1 MDATT
6 PKGGSS
12 PGPDRSSRIYL
23 TTLRHDLR
31 APIGAII
38 GYAELLAEDL
48 SESENREIL
57 ADLAR
62 IRSAGQAL
70 LALVDDVFDP
80 GKIVRGE
87 LDLDRVGSR
96 LRHDL
101 RTPLNHVIGYSEML
115 TEVAEEEGQADL
127 AADLVRIRD
136 SGRHVLRMI
145 EDVLSEAPA
154 GAGAPSDG
162 NGDDG
167 LSELAVE
174 VLADLEAIGEARVPV
189 GGSETPGRV
198 LVVDDNELN
207 RDMLARRVRALGHQ
221 VVVAADGAQALEI
234 LADGE
239 FDAVLLDIIM
249 PGMNGYRVLSRLK
262 ADPALRSIP
271 VIMITAL
278 DEVES
283 AVRCIEMGA
292 DDYLPKPFNPTI
304 LRARL
309 GALLEK
315 KRLRDR
321 EVLYLHQIEE
331 EQRRSDELLHV
342 IFPAEI
348 VRELRDTSTVLPR
361 RYDGVAVM
369 FTDIVGFTSYS
380 EDREPE
386 EVIFSLQQLVQA
398 QEKLTE
404 RFGMQK
410 IKTIGDSF
418 MAAAGLLRPC
428 ENPVLSCVQ
437 CGLEMIRVA
446 RDLPPRWKLR
456 VGVHAGPLVGG
467 VLGRSQY
474 LFDVIG
480 DTVNTAARVE
490 SHALP
495 GSVTLTESTWS
506 QISDLALGESL
517 GSVDVKGKGRLELI
531 RFVSFLEGQGRAG

>member
-1 MDATT
+1 MDT
-6 PKGGSS
+6 PTPQGGPP
-12 PGPDRSSRIYL
+12 PGPDRSSRVYL

-31 APIGAII
+31 APISAII

-48 SESENREIL
+48 DGPENRELL
-57 ADLAR
+57 ADLDK
-62 IRSAGQAL
+62 IRSAGRAL
-70 LALVDDVFDP
+70 LALVDDLFEP
-80 GKIVRGE
+80 GKIARGE

-115 TEVAEEEGQADL
+115 AEEAEEEGQGDL
-127 AADLVRIRD
+127 ATDLFRIRD
-136 SGRHVLRMI
+136 SGQHVLRMI
-145 EDVLSEAPA
+145 EAVLTAAPA
-154 GAGAPSDG
+154 GVAGPAEG
-162 NGDDG
+162 GAGDDG

-174 VLADLEAIGEARVPV
+174 VLTDLEAFGEARTPAE
-189 GGSETPGRV
+189 GGEIRGRV

-207 RDMLARRVRALGHQ
+207 RDMLARRVRSLGHE
-221 VVVAADGAQALEI
+221 VAVATDGAQALEI
-234 LADGE
+234 LADE
-239 FDAVLLDIIM
+239 DFDAVLLDIIM
-249 PGMNGYRVLSRLK
+249 PGMNGYEVLSRLK

-292 DDYLPKPFNPTI
+292 DDYLPKPFDPTI
-304 LRARL
+304 LGARL

-321 EVLYLHQIEE
+321 EVLYLHRIEE
-331 EQRRSDELLHV
+331 EQRKSDELLHV

-348 VRELRDTSTVLPR
+348 VRELRATSTVLPR
-361 RYDGVAVM
+361 RYDRVAVM
-369 FTDIVGFTSYS
+369 FTDIVGFTRYS

-398 QEKLTE
+398 QEQLTE
-404 RFGMQK
+404 RFGMEK

-428 ENPVLSCVQ
+428 ENPVLSCVR
-437 CGLEMIRVA
+437 CGLEMIRAA
-446 RDLPPRWKLR
+446 RDLPPRWELR

-474 LFDVIG
+474 LFDVVG

-490 SHALP
+490 THGVP
-495 GSVTLTESTWS
+495 GSVTLTEGAWS
-506 QISDLALGESL
+506 QIADLSHGESL
-517 GSVDVKGKGRLELI
+517 GWVEAKGKGRLELI
-531 RFVSFLEGQGRAG
+531 RFASFR

>member
-1 MDATT
+1 LDAST
-6 PKGGSS
+6 PKGGPS
-12 PGPDRSSRIYL
+12 PGPDRSSKVYL

-31 APIGAII
+31 APISAII
-38 GYAELLAEDL
+38 GYAELLGEDL
-48 SESENREIL
+48 TGSDRGEVL
-57 ADLAR
+57 ADLDR
-62 IRSAGQAL
+62 IRSAGRAL
-70 LALVDDVFDP
+70 LALVDDLFDA
-80 GKIVRGE
+80 GKIARGE

-115 TEVAEEEGQADL
+115 AEEAEEEGRADL
-127 AADLVRIRD
+127 AADLFRIRD

-145 EDVLSEAPA
+145 EDVLAGAPA
-154 GAGAPSDG
+154 GAAAGGEGST
-162 NGDDG
+162 GDDG

-174 VLADLEAIGEARVPV
+174 VLADLEAIGEARAPV
-189 GGSETPGRV
+189 EGSEIPGRV

-207 RDMLARRVRALGHQ
+207 RDMLSRRVQALGHE
-221 VVVAADGAQALEI
+221 VVVASDGAQALEI
-234 LADGE
+234 LADGD

-262 ADPALRSIP
+262 ADPTLRSIP

-321 EVLYLHQIEE
+321 EVLYLHRIEE
-331 EQRRSDELLHV
+331 EQRKSDELLHV

-348 VRELRDTSTVLPR
+348 VRELRATSTVLPR

-386 EVIFSLQQLVQA
+386 EVIFGLQQLVQA

-404 RFGMQK
+404 RFGMEK

-428 ENPVLSCVQ
+428 EDPVLSCVR

-446 RDLPPRWKLR
+446 RDLPPRWELR

-490 SHALP
+490 SHAVP
-495 GSVTLTESTWS
+495 GSVTLTEGAWS
-506 QISDLALGESL
+506 EISELAQGESL
-517 GSVDVKGKGRLELI
+517 GWVDVKGKGRLELV
-531 RFVSFLEGQGRAG
+531 RFVSFHDAVGE

>member
-1 MDATT
+1 LDAST
-6 PKGGSS
+6 PKGGPS
-12 PGPDRSSRIYL
+12 PGPDRSSKVYL

-31 APIGAII
+31 APISAII
-38 GYAELLAEDL
+38 GYAELLGEDL
-48 SESENREIL
+48 TGSDRGEVL
-57 ADLAR
+57 ADLDR
-62 IRSAGQAL
+62 IRSAGRAL
-70 LALVDDVFDP
+70 LALVDDLFDA
-80 GKIVRGE
+80 GKIARGE

-115 TEVAEEEGQADL
+115 AEEAEEEGRADL
-127 AADLVRIRD
+127 AADLFRIRD

-145 EDVLSEAPA
+145 EDVLAGAPA
-154 GAGAPSDG
+154 GAAGGGEESK
-162 NGDDG
+162 GDDG

-174 VLADLEAIGEARVPV
+174 VLADLEAMGEARAPV
-189 GGSETPGRV
+189 EGSEIPGRV

-207 RDMLARRVRALGHQ
+207 RDMLSRRVQALGHE
-221 VVVAADGAQALEI
+221 VVVASDGAQALEI
-234 LADGE
+234 LADGD

-262 ADPALRSIP
+262 ADPTLRSIP

-321 EVLYLHQIEE
+321 EVLYLHRIEE
-331 EQRRSDELLHV
+331 EQRKSDELLHV

-348 VRELRDTSTVLPR
+348 VRELRATSTVLPR

-386 EVIFSLQQLVQA
+386 EVIFGLQQLVQA

-404 RFGMQK
+404 RFGMEK

-428 ENPVLSCVQ
+428 EDPVLSCVR

-446 RDLPPRWKLR
+446 RDLPPRWELR

-490 SHALP
+490 SHAVP
-495 GSVTLTESTWS
+495 GSVTLTEGAWS
-506 QISDLALGESL
+506 EISELAQGESL
-517 GSVDVKGKGRLELI
+517 GWVDVKGKGRLELV
-531 RFVSFLEGQGRAG
+531 RFVSFDDAVGE

>member
-1 MDATT
+1 M
-6 PKGGSS
+6 S
-12 PGPDRSSRIYL
+12 DRSSKVYL

-31 APIGAII
+31 APISAII
-38 GYAELLAEDL
+38 GYAELLSEDL
-48 SESENREIL
+48 AGHEDRETV
-57 ADLAR
+57 ADLDK
-62 IRSAGQAL
+62 IRSAGRAL
-70 LALVDDVFDP
+70 LELVDDLFDP
-80 GKIVRGE
+80 REIARGQ
-87 LDLDRVGSR
+87 LDLGNVGSR

-115 TEVAEEEGQADL
+115 AEEAEDDGRIDL
-127 AADLVRIRD
+127 ATDLIRIRD
-136 SGRHVLRMI
+136 SGRGVLHMI
-145 EDVLSEAPA
+145 EDVLTRAA
-154 GAGAPSDG
+154 TGADESHRPPSPEE
-162 NGDDG
+162 G

-174 VLADLEAIGEARVPV
+174 VVADLEAFGEATSPEEDYEV
-189 GGSETPGRV
+189 PGRV

-207 RDMLARRVRALGHQ
+207 RDMLSRRVGALGHE
-221 VVVAADGAQALEI
+221 VTVATNGAEALEI
-234 LADGE
+234 LAGGD
-239 FDAVLLDIIM
+239 FDTILLDIIM
-249 PGMNGYRVLSRLK
+249 PGMNGYQVLSRLK

-283 AVRCIEMGA
+283 AVRCIQMGA

-304 LRARL
+304 LQARL

-348 VRELRDTSTVLPR
+348 VRELRATSTVLPR
-361 RYDGVAVM
+361 RYDEVAVM

-380 EDREPE
+380 EYREPE
-386 EVIFSLQQLVQA
+386 EVVYSLQQLVHA
-398 QEKLTE
+398 QERLTE
-404 RFGMQK
+404 RYGMEK

-428 ENPVLSCVQ
+428 EDPVLACVQ
-437 CGLEMIRVA
+437 CGLEMIRAA
-446 RDLPPRWKLR
+446 RELPPSWELR
-456 VGVHAGPLVGG
+456 IGVHSGPLVGG

-490 SHALP
+490 HHGAP
-495 GSVTLTESTWS
+495 GSVTLTEAAFG
-506 QISDLALGESL
+506 QIADLAHGESL
-517 GSVDVKGKGRLELI
+517 GSVEVKGKGPLELI
-531 RFVSFLEGQGRAG
+531 RFTSFR